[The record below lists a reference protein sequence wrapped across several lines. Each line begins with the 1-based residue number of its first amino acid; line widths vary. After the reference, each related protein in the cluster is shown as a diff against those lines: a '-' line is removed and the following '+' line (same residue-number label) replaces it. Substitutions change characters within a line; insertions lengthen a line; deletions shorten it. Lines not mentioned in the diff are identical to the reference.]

1 MVTFKTISLAA
12 ATCGLTPLTGSVVA
26 HAQGP
31 TAATGSIDI
40 YNTDFQMRFTS

>member
-12 ATCGLTPLTGSVVA
+12 ATCGPTLLTGSVA